1 MTTTVAEL
9 TTQQFTELLSDF
21 YAEPIKRNKMTEE
34 EIIDLAK
41 RLNKKINVPIINE
54 TGEEK
59 ILIKIILKIDNFLYD
74 HLPNEFYDLI
84 RSSDKGIDDK
94 EARRLVRRLTR
105 LANNKIDIPY
115 LPEVAEHFALKFVIG
130 IVVKSARKKLN
141 FEKVRSESDKIIIP
155 ETDDDIELLVED

>member
-1 MTTTVAEL
+1 MTTVAEL
-9 TTQQFTELLSDF
+9 TTEDFKELLSEF
-21 YAEPIKRNKMTEE
+21 YAKPKRRNKMTEE
-34 EIIDLAK
+34 EIKDMAQ

-74 HLPNEFYDLI
+74 NLPNEFYALVRDVK
-84 RSSDKGIDDK
+84 KGIDNK

-105 LANNKIDIPY
+105 LANEKIDIPY

-130 IVVKSARKKLN
+130 IIIKSARKNKE
-141 FEKVRSESDKIIIP
+141 FKKVREEADKLEIP
-155 ETDDDIELLVED
+155 DSDDDIERLVDD